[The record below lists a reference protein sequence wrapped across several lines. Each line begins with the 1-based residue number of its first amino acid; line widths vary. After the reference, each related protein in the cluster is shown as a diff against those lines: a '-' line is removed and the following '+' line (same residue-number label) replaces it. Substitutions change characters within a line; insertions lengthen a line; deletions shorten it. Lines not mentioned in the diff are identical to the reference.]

1 MGEKEIAVLQT
12 MFESNEAYMKEI
24 RSDVKELSKYMNDMN
39 CRLSV
44 VESDVKS
51 LKTSIEKNKNLELEI
66 KVLKELVEKGKMN
79 PQSKQTFLKYLNE
92 NPKLFI
98 ILLITILAALGIANP
113 NLLFGGELVK

>member
-98 ILLITILAALGIANP
+98 ILLITILAALGIASP